1 MKKPISVYVKAAG
14 ATLLVLSSACLC
26 GYRLMKI
33 QIVDSNT
40 YISQHYSTD
49 TYTQTIAATRGEI
62 VDCNGDPIVQNSVG
76 YNIIIEPD
84 SFPKDNESGNE
95 VLLQLLH
102 LLADVD
108 VTFEESLPISKTAPF
123 TFTTDDQDTLDEIRT
138 TLNLNLYAT
147 AENCMDRLIDEYE
160 IADTYTE
167 EEKRMI
173 AGIRYEMQLRG
184 FSMSNQFTLVKD
196 IPLQIVTEIKERGL
210 SLPGVNIIEDAI
222 RTVTQG
228 DVIPHEIGTV
238 GPIYAEEYEELSK
251 EGYDLDDIVGKSGIE
266 QAMESE
272 LRGKDGTKTISV
284 QNGTVVSSEVTVP
297 VQAGHTVMLTV
308 DSTFQKDLQNIL
320 GNFIKNFDK
329 LRDAKTEGEGLG
341 KVTSGAL
348 VVLDTTDN
356 SILGLATYPTYN
368 LNDYTKD
375 YDKLASDET
384 SPLLDRATV
393 GLYRPGSTFKTIT
406 ATAGLNE
413 GIVAGSSTYFC
424 GHSYEYKGHTYY
436 CTGSH
441 GNISVVQA
449 LQYSCN
455 IYFYQLSEALT
466 IDNLTKYAELYG
478 LGSPT
483 GIETGDAAG
492 RFANPETYAEY
503 GWEWTVG
510 HVLQAAIGQSETAVT
525 PLQMAVVASTIANK
539 GVRYQ
544 PHLVDSLWDYNLT
557 EKIKDIEPTVAE
569 TIPIQ
574 HDDVYTYI
582 QQGMIAASVTNM
594 PDKYS
599 LADLGYDVAIKTGTP
614 QAGGGRVQDSFFI
627 GYAPADNPKIAF
639 ACVVE
644 GAEYSKYMIR
654 DVLKAYEKMET
665 RQKANMEKNTTSN
678 H

>member
-1 MKKPISVYVKAAG
+1 MKKPVSVYVKATG

-33 QIVDSNT
+33 QIVNSDS
-40 YISQHYSTD
+40 YISRQYSMD
-49 TYTQTIAATRGEI
+49 TYKQTIAATRGEI
-62 VDCNGDPIVQNSVG
+62 VDCNGDPIVQNTVG

-84 SFPKDNESGNE
+84 SFPKDNETGNE

-102 LLADVD
+102 LLKNVD

-123 TFTTDDQDTLDEIRT
+123 TFTTDDTEILDEIRT

-147 AENCMDRLIDEYE
+147 AENCIDRLIDDYD
-160 IADTYTE
+160 IADSYTD

-196 IPLQIVTEIKERGL
+196 IPLEIVTEIKENGL

-222 RTVTQG
+222 RTVVQG

-238 GPIYAEEYEELSK
+238 GPIYAEEYEELA
-251 EGYDLDDIVGKSGIE
+251 EQGYDLDDTVGKSGIE
-266 QAMESE
+266 KAMESY

-284 QNGTVVSSEVTVP
+284 QDGTVVSSEITVP
-297 VQAGHTVMLTV
+297 VEAGNTVRLTV

-329 LRDAKTEGEGLG
+329 LRDEKTKEEGLG

-348 VVLDTTDN
+348 IVLDAEDGAV
-356 SILGLATYPTYN
+356 LGMATYPTYD
-368 LNDYTKD
+368 LKDYSKN
-375 YDKLASDET
+375 YDKLAADENA
-384 SPLLDRATV
+384 PLLNRATV

-413 GIVAGSSTYFC
+413 GIVNGASTYYC
-424 GHSYEYKGHTYY
+424 GHTYDY
-436 CTGSH
+436 KGQIFGCTGSH

-455 IYFYQLSEALT
+455 IYFYKLSEELT

-478 LGSPT
+478 LGQPT

-503 GWEWTVG
+503 G
-510 HVLQAAIGQSETAVT
+510 
-525 PLQMAVVASTIANK
+525 
-539 GVRYQ
+539 
-544 PHLVDSLWDYNLT
+544 
-557 EKIKDIEPTVAE
+557 
-569 TIPIQ
+569 
-574 HDDVYTYI
+574 
-582 QQGMIAASVTNM
+582 
-594 PDKYS
+594 
-599 LADLGYDVAIKTGTP
+599 
-614 QAGGGRVQDSFFI
+614 
-627 GYAPADNPKIAF
+627 
-639 ACVVE
+639 
-644 GAEYSKYMIR
+644 
-654 DVLKAYEKMET
+654 
-665 RQKANMEKNTTSN
+665 
-678 H
+678 

>member
-84 SFPKDNESGNE
+84 SFPKDNASGNE

-123 TFTTDDQDTLDEIRT
+123 IFTTDDQNTLDEIRT

-160 IADTYTE
+160 IADTYTD

-238 GPIYAEEYEELSK
+238 GPIYAEEYEELAQQ
-251 EGYDLDDIVGKSGIE
+251 GYDLDDTIGKSGIE

-320 GNFIKNFDK
+320 GNFIKNFDQ

-356 SILGLATYPTYN
+356 SVLGLATYPTYN
-368 LNDYTKD
+368 LNDYTKN

-569 TIPIQ
+569 TISLQ

-654 DVLKAYEKMET
+654 DVLKAYERMET
-665 RQKANMEKNTTSN
+665 RQKTNMEKNTTSN
-678 H
+678 P

>member
-238 GPIYAEEYEELSK
+238 GPIYAEEYEELA
-251 EGYDLDDIVGKSGIE
+251 EQGYDLDDTVGKSGIE

-356 SILGLATYPTYN
+356 SVLGLATYPTYN

-393 GLYRPGSTFKTIT
+393 GLY
-406 ATAGLNE
+406 
-413 GIVAGSSTYFC
+413 
-424 GHSYEYKGHTYY
+424 
-436 CTGSH
+436 
-441 GNISVVQA
+441 
-449 LQYSCN
+449 
-455 IYFYQLSEALT
+455 LSL
-466 IDNLTKYAELYG
+466 IH
-478 LGSPT
+478 
-483 GIETGDAAG
+483 I
-492 RFANPETYAEY
+492 
-503 GWEWTVG
+503 
-510 HVLQAAIGQSETAVT
+510 
-525 PLQMAVVASTIANK
+525 
-539 GVRYQ
+539 
-544 PHLVDSLWDYNLT
+544 
-557 EKIKDIEPTVAE
+557 
-569 TIPIQ
+569 
-574 HDDVYTYI
+574 
-582 QQGMIAASVTNM
+582 
-594 PDKYS
+594 
-599 LADLGYDVAIKTGTP
+599 
-614 QAGGGRVQDSFFI
+614 
-627 GYAPADNPKIAF
+627 
-639 ACVVE
+639 
-644 GAEYSKYMIR
+644 
-654 DVLKAYEKMET
+654 
-665 RQKANMEKNTTSN
+665 
-678 H
+678 

>member
-123 TFTTDDQDTLDEIRT
+123 TFTTDDHTLDEIRT

-329 LRDAKTEGEGLG
+329 LRDANTEGEGLG

-483 GIETGDAAG
+483 GIE
-492 RFANPETYAEY
+492 
-503 GWEWTVG
+503 
-510 HVLQAAIGQSETAVT
+510 
-525 PLQMAVVASTIANK
+525 MAVVASTIANK

-678 H
+678 P